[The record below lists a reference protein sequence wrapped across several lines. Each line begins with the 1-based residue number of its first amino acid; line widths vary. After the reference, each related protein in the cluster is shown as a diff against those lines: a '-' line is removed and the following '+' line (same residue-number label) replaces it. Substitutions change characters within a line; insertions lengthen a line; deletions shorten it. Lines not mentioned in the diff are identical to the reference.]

1 MKLKY
6 IFASIVATLAL
17 AVSCEKEA
25 DHYLDEIKLSTSY
38 VSLPVAGGSV
48 DITVVANDA
57 ITVGET
63 PDWLTVSVATGMG
76 AEGKIRFEAGPGEGR
91 IAEVKLTCGGAVQR
105 VNVIQGIATVST
117 ATCAEVIAG
126 PDAKTYR
133 VTGVCKNIYN
143 TQYGNWHLDDGTGD
157 ITIYGT
163 LDAKGN
169 TKNFLSLGIE
179 EGDEVTV
186 EGPKTTYNGT
196 VELVDVTVIKINKS
210 LIKVESID
218 PEDGIIAKEGGD
230 LVVTLANKGN
240 NLGVEIAE
248 ADQAWLGISAL
259 DGDVVTLHAAANEGG
274 DREATVVFKTTD
286 GKKNYTANL
295 TFTQK
300 GAIKDITAVEFN
312 ALEDGTAL
320 YRIRGVITDIVMD
333 KSDPTKYNKYGNFYI
348 TDGTAEVYVYG
359 LLPEAGGASGQDVL
373 TKLGAKIGDVITVV
387 GPKASY
393 SGTPQM
399 KNAYAEVL
407 EIVQPVTAAEFNALE
422 DGADLYMISGEV
434 TEIVMDKDDPTKYN
448 KYGNF
453 YVKDD
458 TGTVYVYGLVPSSS
472 EASGQDLLTKLG
484 VKVGDVIT
492 LVGPKA
498 SFKGSA
504 QMKNAFYVSHQE
516 PDEESSG
523 KYVQV
528 TSAPASWEGTYLIVW
543 GNSAH
548 ATVTGSDLAATAT
561 VTITEG
567 AINGSETVDAASVIV
582 TATEGGYT
590 VTLPSGKYLTFSENK
605 NKVVESTEA
614 AALTFEY
621 TASGVKVK
629 GQDSANNDRYLME
642 NAGGDTAYYRAYK
655 ESSFIEEG
663 ALKAGW
669 AYPTLFKYVEAE

>member
-38 VSLPVAGGSV
+38 VSLPVAGGAV
-48 DITVVANDA
+48 DVTVVANDA

-91 IAEVKLTCGGAVQR
+91 TAEVKLTCGGAVQR

-248 ADQAWLGISAL
+248 ADQEWLGISAL

-295 TFTQK
+295 TLTQK
-300 GAIKDITAVEFN
+300 GAIINATVEEFI
-312 ALEDGTAL
+312 AAPVGTVQ
-320 YRIRGVITDIVMD
+320 YRVSGVISKVVNAT
-333 KSDPTKYNKYGNFYI
+333 YGNVNLKDY
-348 TDGTAEVYVYG
+348 TGEVYVYG
-359 LLPEAGGASGQDVL
+359 IGAKGDFGKLGLKEGDVVTLVGQRGDHNGPQMVKAVHESSISVTAADIPTVLTATDGVWYRVSGTIKKIDNPTYGNMTITDGTNDLFIYGVYPGYGATGDARKGLVEKLGLKEGDEITVFGEKGTNKGNPQIKNGVYWSHVPADAGEGGEGGEGGEESATSVSFTQDQLAAAAAGGAVVKMNDFVSFTNSSDYGETTVTELRVYKGKEL
-373 TKLGAKIGDVITVV
+373 TF
-387 GPKASY
+387 
-393 SGTPQM
+393 
-399 KNAYAEVL
+399 
-407 EIVQPVTAAEFNALE
+407 TAASGYAITKIEFVCTANGTTKQGPGSWGAGAPTGYTFDA
-422 DGADLYMISGEV
+422 DGPNGKWE
-434 TEIVMDKDDPTKYN
+434 
-448 KYGNF
+448 G
-453 YVKDD
+453 
-458 TGTVYVYGLVPSSS
+458 SSS
-472 EASGQDLLTKLG
+472 S
-484 VKVGDVIT
+484 VK
-492 LVGPKA
+492 
-498 SFKGSA
+498 F
-504 QMKNAFYVSHQE
+504 
-516 PDEESSG
+516 
-523 KYVQV
+523 
-528 TSAPASWEGTYLIVW
+528 
-543 GNSAH
+543 
-548 ATVTGSDLAATAT
+548 TAT
-561 VTITEG
+561 DNQVRVKELKVT
-567 AINGSETVDAASVIV
+567 
-582 TATEGGYT
+582 Y
-590 VTLPSGKYLTFSENK
+590 
-605 NKVVESTEA
+605 A
-614 AALTFEY
+614 AA
-621 TASGVKVK
+621 
-629 GQDSANNDRYLME
+629 Q
-642 NAGGDTAYYRAYK
+642 
-655 ESSFIEEG
+655 
-663 ALKAGW
+663 
-669 AYPTLFKYVEAE
+669 

>member
-38 VSLPVAGGSV
+38 VSLPVAGGAV
-48 DITVVANDA
+48 DVTVVANDA

-91 IAEVKLTCGGAVQR
+91 TAEVKLTCGGAVQR

-274 DREATVVFKTTD
+274 DRDATVVFKTTD

-295 TFTQK
+295 TLTQK
-300 GAIKDITAVEFN
+300 GAIINATVEEFI
-312 ALEDGTAL
+312 AAPVGTVQ
-320 YRIRGVITDIVMD
+320 YRVSGVISKVVNAT
-333 KSDPTKYNKYGNFYI
+333 YGNVNIKDY
-348 TDGTAEVYVYG
+348 TGEVYVYG
-359 LLPEAGGASGQDVL
+359 IGAKGDFD
-373 TKLGAKIGDVITVV
+373 KLGLKEGDVV
-387 GPKASY
+387 
-393 SGTPQM
+393 
-399 KNAYAEVL
+399 
-407 EIVQPVTAAEFNALE
+407 
-422 DGADLYMISGEV
+422 
-434 TEIVMDKDDPTKYN
+434 
-448 KYGNF
+448 
-453 YVKDD
+453 
-458 TGTVYVYGLVPSSS
+458 
-472 EASGQDLLTKLG
+472 
-484 VKVGDVIT
+484 T
-492 LVGPKA
+492 LVGQRGEYNGPQMVKA
-498 SFKGSA
+498 
-504 QMKNAFYVSHQE
+504 VH
-516 PDEESSG
+516 ESSISVTEADIPTVLTATDG
-523 KYVQV
+523 VWYRVSGTITKIDNPTYGNMTITDGTNELFIYGVYPGYGATGDARKGLVDKLGIKEGDIITVFGEKNTNKGNPQIKNGVYWSHVPADAGEGGEGGDEATGAYVQV
-528 TSAPASWEGTYLIVW
+528 TSAPTSWAGKYLIVW
-543 GNSAH
+543 DNEAH
-548 ATVTGSDLAATAT
+548 GTANNKDLAKTVDVTVTEGVIAASA
-561 VTITEG
+561 
-567 AINGSETVDAASVIV
+567 TVDAAAV
-582 TATEGGYT
+582 TVAAVDGGYSIA
-590 VTLPSGKYLTFSENK
+590 LGSGKFLTFTAASNQC
-605 NKVVESTEA
+605 TFADA
-614 AALTFEY
+614 AAPMNFEY
-621 TASGVKVK
+621 TETGIKVFGV
-629 GQDSANNDRYLME
+629 DANSETRYLMK
-642 NAGGDTAYYRAYK
+642 NPNGSNDPVYRGYR
-655 ESSFIEEG
+655 ESSFIKEG
-663 ALKAGW
+663 TWQEGW
-669 AYPTLFKYVEAE
+669 AYPTLYKYVEAN